1 MTNTQHNIIN
11 NNYNYESGVSPRGDV
26 NMSGTHEPSASRTE
40 TESEIE
46 SEVSSAETRYT
57 TNSHRYG
64 QLRKNKVI
72 ASAFREPK
80 GKSDDAHKQK
90 VRNTNKVESFW
101 SCKLKESLPIDLKP
115 RLPATNGRR
124 IGLKQQ
130 DTRRLP
136 TKQWTKAF
144 LRALE
149 DLAFVTCDDK
159 ATAHTKVIAKVKERQ
174 RSGTHPEHYAREVLT
189 SDLQAVAQEFK
200 RLRGAGHYPPKSLR
214 RKGGSRIPRDE
225 REASD
230 VIEDDEQQRDTSG
243 VVPGEVEMGG
253 VTPPLQLKRKAE
265 DSAPEHS
272 IKRRKP
278 SGVNE
283 QSEHSRAGAGG
294 LHLSDKSQLAMR
306 PKSGT
311 GTSNGEVTEP
321 DCEKEKTPRGPTMKR
336 KASNSELEQVL
347 KRQKTDQDGEVLEE
361 SD

>member
-1 MTNTQHNIIN
+1 
-11 NNYNYESGVSPRGDV
+11 
-26 NMSGTHEPSASRTE
+26 MSDTHKLSASRTE

-46 SEVSSAETRYT
+46 SEISSAETRYT
-57 TNSHRYG
+57 TDSHRYG

-80 GKSDDAHKQK
+80 GKSDDAHKQR
-90 VRNTNKVESFW
+90 VINTNKVKSFW
-101 SCKLKESLPIDLKP
+101 GCKLGDSLPIDLKP
-115 RLPATNGRR
+115 RLPSANGRR

-144 LRALE
+144 FRALE

-159 ATAHTKVIAKVKERQ
+159 ATAHTKVFAKVKERQ
-174 RSGTHPEHYAREVLT
+174 RNGTHPEHYAREVLT

-200 RLRGAGHYPPKSLR
+200 RLKSAGHYPPKSLR
-214 RKGGSRIPRDE
+214 RKGGSRIPRDD

-230 VIEDDEQQRDTSG
+230 VTEDDEQPRDTSV

-253 VTPPLQLKRKAE
+253 VTPPLQMKRKAE

-278 SGVNE
+278 SGMDE
-283 QSEHSRAGAGG
+283 QSDHTSAGVGESDFQP
-294 LHLSDKSQLAMR
+294 SDKPGLAMR

-311 GTSNGEVTEP
+311 GTSNEEMSES
-321 DCEKEKTPRGPTMKR
+321 DCEKEATPRAPMMKR
-336 KASNSELEQVL
+336 KASKPELQQVT
-347 KRQKTDQDGEVLEE
+347 KRRKTDQNSESLEQSE
-361 SD
+361 

>member
-1 MTNTQHNIIN
+1 
-11 NNYNYESGVSPRGDV
+11 
-26 NMSGTHEPSASRTE
+26 MSGTHKPPASRTE

-46 SEVSSAETRYT
+46 SEVSAETRYT

-80 GKSDDAHKQK
+80 GKSDDAHKQR

-101 SCKLKESLPIDLKP
+101 SYSLPIELKP
-115 RLPATNGRR
+115 RLPAANGKRV
-124 IGLKQQ
+124 GVKQQ

-149 DLAFVTCDDK
+149 ELAFMTCDDK

-189 SDLQAVAQEFK
+189 SDLYAVAQEFK
-200 RLRGAGHYPPKSLR
+200 RLKSVGHYPPKFLR
-214 RKGGSRIPRDE
+214 RKGGSRIPRDD

-230 VIEDDEQQRDTSG
+230 LTEDDDQQRDASVEKPG
-243 VVPGEVEMGG
+243 VLEMGG
-253 VTPPLQLKRKAE
+253 VTPPPGKKRKAE
-265 DSAPEHS
+265 GSASEHS

-278 SGVNE
+278 PGVHE
-283 QSEHSRAGAGG
+283 QSEHSSAGAGG
-294 LHLSDKSQLAMR
+294 LHLSDKPELAMH

-311 GTSNGEVTEP
+311 GTSNGELTEP
-321 DCEKEKTPRGPTMKR
+321 DCEKEKTPRAPTMKR
-336 KASNSELEQVL
+336 KASNSGLEQVL
-347 KRQKTDQDGEVLEE
+347 KRQKTNQDGEVLEE